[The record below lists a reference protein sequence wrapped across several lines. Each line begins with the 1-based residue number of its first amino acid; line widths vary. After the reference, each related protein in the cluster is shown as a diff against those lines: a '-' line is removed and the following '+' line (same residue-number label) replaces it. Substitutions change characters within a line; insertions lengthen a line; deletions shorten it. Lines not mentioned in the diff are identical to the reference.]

1 MYLIIW
7 LAAMLVFLFVEAQ
20 SVTMV
25 SLWFAAGALAALIG
39 ALCGAELWLQ
49 VVLFFAVSIV
59 LLASLR
65 PLAQK
70 YFTPKIIKT
79 NVDSIIG
86 TQGLVT
92 AAIDNVTAQGQVK
105 LGAMEWSARST
116 TGAVIEVGT
125 LVKVDKIEGVKA
137 FVSPVKENCV
147 ITAP

>member
-7 LAAMLVFLFVEAQ
+7 LVLMVVFLMVESQ

-25 SLWFAAGALAALIG
+25 SLWFAAGALGALI
-39 ALCGAELWLQ
+39 AELCGAELWLQ
-49 VVLFFAVSIV
+49 IVIFFAVSIV

-65 PLAQK
+65 PIARK

-79 NVDSIIG
+79 NVDSVIG
-86 TQGLVT
+86 QTGLVT
-92 AAIDNVTAQGQVK
+92 ADIDNVTAQGQVK

-116 TGAVIEVGT
+116 SGENIKAGS

-137 FVSPVKENCV
+137 FVTPVKEDCV
-147 ITAP
+147 ATAP

>member
-7 LAAMLVFLFVEAQ
+7 LVLMVVFLMVESQ

-25 SLWFAAGALAALIG
+25 SLWFAAGALGALI
-39 ALCGAELWLQ
+39 AELCGAELWLQ
-49 VVLFFAVSIV
+49 IVIFFAVSIV

-65 PLAQK
+65 PIARK

-86 TQGLVT
+86 QTGLVT
-92 AAIDNVTAQGQVK
+92 ADIDNVTAQGQVK

-116 TGAVIEVGT
+116 SGEAIPAGT
-125 LVKVDKIEGVKA
+125 LVKVDKIEGVKV
-137 FVSPVKENCV
+137 FVSPAQVEASV
-147 ITAP
+147 